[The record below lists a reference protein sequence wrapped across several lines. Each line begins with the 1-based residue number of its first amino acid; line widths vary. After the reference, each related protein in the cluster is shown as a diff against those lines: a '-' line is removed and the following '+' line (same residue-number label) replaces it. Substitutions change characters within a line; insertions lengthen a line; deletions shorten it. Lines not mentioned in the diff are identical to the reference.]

1 MRRLLFLALTIGLAA
16 CGGRVA
22 LRPPEGQALPPR
34 AYGET
39 GPRGV
44 DALLEPSSQARPAR
58 NAELL
63 TRSDT
68 RSDDPFDLPPGT
80 NPAKVPMPPATVGT
94 MPPPAAETSAA
105 PR

>member
-1 MRRLLFLALTIGLAA
+1 VRRLLSLGLILGLAA

-22 LRPPEGQALPPR
+22 LRPPQGKSLPPR

-39 GPRGV
+39 VTRGV
-44 DALLEPSSQARPAR
+44 DALLEPTSQARPAR

-63 TRSDT
+63 TRSDS
-68 RSDDPFDLPPGT
+68 RSTDPFDLPPGT
-80 NPAKVPMPPATVGT
+80 SPAKVPMPPATSG
-94 MPPPAAETSAA
+94 PASDNATA